1 VSDHIRLVV
10 RRGFAAPPALAMAAA
25 VAVLPAVGRC
35 QSTPDSAVQGSNLA
49 IAKLVFVR
57 KSRFMAVGE
66 RADIRVNDEIV
77 ARIDN
82 GKTVT
87 VDVAAGDVTIDIRTE
102 WDFGKLTM
110 PLKVEPGQTYRV
122 EMDAQM
128 PQSIA
133 GLHGVP
139 LFIRPPYSSNACGGR
154 WCVVISKVDPAAA
167 PAP

>member
-1 VSDHIRLVV
+1 MA
-10 RRGFAAPPALAMAAA
+10 RRSFAALAA
-25 VAVLPAVGRC
+25 VAMATGVAAQPAVGCC
-35 QSTPDSAVQGSNLA
+35 QSAPDSAVQGSNPA
-49 IAKLVFVR
+49 VAKLVFVR

-77 ARIDN
+77 ARLDN

-128 PQSIA
+128 PQSIV

-139 LFIRPPYSSNACGGR
+139 LFIRPAYSSNACGGR